1 MDAEVSLSP
10 RVELGMGIFIGG
22 YAGLW
27 ILGVLLFLIMFF
39 VNRGRVGVAAC
50 PSRCRLC
57 ACVCAH
63 GCAWPERFLRGPP
76 WLWKLTHVVAWVW
89 AFHLGLTVSLLWI
102 WHRFKGLDPGQRTQW
117 TDRLCW
123 TLLALMP
130 IVPCAMVIAISL
142 GLLVEERG
150 LCQLRAQAKRGSSK
164 TQVCKELEREEW
176 HTEPSPELSISVL

>member
-39 VNRGRVGVAAC
+39 VNR
-50 PSRCRLC
+50 
-57 ACVCAH
+57 
-63 GCAWPERFLRGPP
+63 ERFLRGPP

-150 LCQLRAQAKRGSSK
+150 LCQLRAQAKSLDCRGSSK